1 MSSAPVTVVEL
12 EDLRQTLADTMDVDV
27 DQLADDA
34 DFIEDVGADSL
45 MALEVLAVLEKK
57 YGVRFAE
64 REMREIRT
72 VSDAHRMLSAKLTAS

>member
-1 MSSAPVTVVEL
+1 MPSAPVTVVEL